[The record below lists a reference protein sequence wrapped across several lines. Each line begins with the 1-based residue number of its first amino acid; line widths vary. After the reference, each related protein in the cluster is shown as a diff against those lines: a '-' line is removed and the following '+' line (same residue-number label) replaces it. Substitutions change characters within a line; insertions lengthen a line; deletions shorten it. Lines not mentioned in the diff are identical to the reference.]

1 MAGMLPVPRSRGA
14 LSGTLLVLLGAWGAL
29 IPFVGPYFHYAYT
42 PDTAWTYTS
51 GRMWLEILPGAATLL
66 AGLIVL
72 MSRSRPAA
80 AAGAWL
86 AALSGAWFAA
96 GSTLSRLWMTGG
108 ATETGTPVGTTA
120 TRVLEQIGFFA
131 GLGVVIVF
139 LGALALGRF
148 TVVGVREAKRA
159 QGSMEAAETEN
170 APASTKTEERPG
182 KHQDRR
188 GPGKHQDRRRPGK
201 HQDRRGPAGA
211 RIAGVSGEGGG
222 GFLAGRLAATRS
234 DCRARPRQPSDVPA
248 PGVVTWAATGFP
260 GAREPPGESD
270 SGPRAGRPPIS
281 SDRGAA
287 RLAGL
292 ALATPHARRAGQRA
306 GAASA
311 SRSVPAQAPFAQRP
325 AGPGGTPW
333 TGRPRQPA
341 RPGPPKSGPAGIPR
355 DSTPRDS
362 RAPAIAGRV
371 LSRCLSRC
379 ARSRPATSARACR

>member
-170 APASTKTEERPG
+170 APASTKTE
-182 KHQDRR
+182 DA
-188 GPGKHQDRRRPGK
+188 
-201 HQDRRGPAGA
+201 PASTKTEDA
-211 RIAGVSGEGGG
+211 PASTKTEEAPPEPESQESPAKAGVGS
-222 GFLAGRLAATRS
+222 
-234 DCRARPRQPSDVPA
+234 
-248 PGVVTWAATGFP
+248 
-260 GAREPPGESD
+260 
-270 SGPRAGRPPIS
+270 
-281 SDRGAA
+281 
-287 RLAGL
+287 
-292 ALATPHARRAGQRA
+292 
-306 GAASA
+306 
-311 SRSVPAQAPFAQRP
+311 
-325 AGPGGTPW
+325 
-333 TGRPRQPA
+333 
-341 RPGPPKSGPAGIPR
+341 
-355 DSTPRDS
+355 
-362 RAPAIAGRV
+362 
-371 LSRCLSRC
+371 
-379 ARSRPATSARACR
+379 